1 MTEETVTTDET
12 LLQLLKEEER
22 QVAKWSR
29 MNAEKL
35 LVQLE
40 DAVAKICEYKDV
52 AKAAIEVITV
62 RSRHVPPYTPEQAT
76 DGYWARCGYEEATVS
91 VGELYGSLTQLLGR
105 ATHGPDSYVGR
116 GVWRILDSYH
126 PDQRFR
132 FYQVKDKPKQKR
144 ARQRRRY

>member
-1 MTEETVTTDET
+1 MPEKKATTNKT

-35 LVQLE
+35 LVQVE
-40 DAVAKICEYKDV
+40 DTLAKLCEDNDV
-52 AKAAIEVITV
+52 AKAAIQIITE
-62 RSRHVPPYTPEQAT
+62 RSNHAALYTPEQAT

-105 ATHGPDSYVGR
+105 VIHGPDSYGPTSYVGR

-132 FYQVKDKPKQKR
+132 FYQVKDKP
-144 ARQRRRY
+144 RRRRVR